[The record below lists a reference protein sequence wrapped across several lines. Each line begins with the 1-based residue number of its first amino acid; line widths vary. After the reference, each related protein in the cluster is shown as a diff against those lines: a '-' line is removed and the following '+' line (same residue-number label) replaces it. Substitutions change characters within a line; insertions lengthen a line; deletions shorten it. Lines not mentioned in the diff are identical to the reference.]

1 MTRAALAGVAVVM
14 AVMGTAAAPAA
25 AEPVRRIAIVNPTPE
40 LMHAA
45 AAALAP
51 WRIEVVDAGAPA
63 IDPTGADSHP
73 LIDTP
78 RAIAIAHDRGAD
90 RIAWLDA
97 GELVVLDPETGISER
112 RPAPDGADDPAAAAA
127 VALSIKTVLRLPPP
141 PTTPTTPDPVA
152 DPGVREPQPIELAP
166 TAPVITLVPS
176 AAGGIRVP
184 IDGTL
189 AAHPRIELGLGAVFG
204 AWPAL
209 RPALIVGYAPSVGD
223 VGRAGLKGEWSDLEL
238 GARLAIALPLGARWS
253 LVPGVSIAAHL
264 VHVTGSLPPQEEL
277 DARDAGG
284 SAGAELTLWWSAGR
298 WAFGVG
304 GGAAMWFGFSD
315 YARNNVMVFES
326 PRVTAQAQAAVQ
338 VAL

>member
-1 MTRAALAGVAVVM
+1 MTRAALAGVAVVV

-51 WRIEVVDAGAPA
+51 WRIEVVDAGAP
-63 IDPTGADSHP
+63 S
-73 LIDTP
+73 IDTP

-112 RPAPDGADDPAAAAA
+112 RPAPDGAEDPAAAAA

-141 PTTPTTPDPVA
+141 PTTPDPVA
-152 DPGVREPQPIELAP
+152 DPGGAREPRPIELAP
-166 TAPVITLVPS
+166 TAPVITLAPS
-176 AAGGIRVP
+176 VAGGIRVP
-184 IDGTL
+184 VDGTL
-189 AAHPRIELGLGAVFG
+189 GAHPRIEVGLEAVFG

-209 RPALIVGYAPSVGD
+209 RPAIVVGYAPSVGD
-223 VGRAGLKGEWSDLEL
+223 VGRAGLKGAWSDLEL

-264 VHVTGSLPPQEEL
+264 VHVTGSLPPQEAL
-277 DARDAGG
+277 DARDVGG
-284 SAGAELTLWWSAGR
+284 SAGAELTLWWGAGR

-326 PRVTAQAQAAVQ
+326 PRVTAQAQAAVR